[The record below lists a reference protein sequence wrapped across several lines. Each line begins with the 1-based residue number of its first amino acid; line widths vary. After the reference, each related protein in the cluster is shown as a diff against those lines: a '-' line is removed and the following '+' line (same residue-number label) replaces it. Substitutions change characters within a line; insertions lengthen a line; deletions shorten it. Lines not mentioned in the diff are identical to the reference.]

1 MDGDPVEPGLPI
13 IRGMTLIG
21 YDDWY
26 GAGGTRTQ
34 LQQALGS
41 GMLRRIRRGVL
52 TDATESTPASD
63 LYLLRVHATA
73 AYLDTGTYFSHVSAA
88 ALHGLPLLSKRRG
101 EVTVVRTRGGHGS
114 VHPSLHSRAATLD
127 PSDVCELDG
136 LPTTTLT
143 RTLADLARMLPFDE
157 AVMLLDAGLRAGAE
171 KDALLVRTAAGRG
184 CRLAERAI
192 TFADGD
198 AESPGESLSRVR
210 MHQAG
215 LVMPVL
221 QKAILDADG
230 QFVGRSDFFWEHV
243 PAIGEFDGRVKY
255 DELAPTREDLIRV
268 VTTEKDREQSV
279 GDTGCRVLRWG
290 WSDLWNGGMVR
301 RLAPVVGY
309 ASSPRATVSVKRRR
323 AGWSF

>member
-114 VHPSLHSRAATLD
+114 VHPSLHSRAAT
-127 PSDVCELDG
+127 STR
-136 LPTTTLT
+136 PTSANSTDYP
-143 RTLADLARMLPFDE
+143 RPR
-157 AVMLLDAGLRAGAE
+157 
-171 KDALLVRTAAGRG
+171 
-184 CRLAERAI
+184 
-192 TFADGD
+192 
-198 AESPGESLSRVR
+198 SPGRWPTSPACSR
-210 MHQAG
+210 
-215 LVMPVL
+215 
-221 QKAILDADG
+221 
-230 QFVGRSDFFWEHV
+230 S
-243 PAIGEFDGRVKY
+243 
-255 DELAPTREDLIRV
+255 TR
-268 VTTEKDREQSV
+268 
-279 GDTGCRVLRWG
+279 
-290 WSDLWNGGMVR
+290 
-301 RLAPVVGY
+301 P
-309 ASSPRATVSVKRRR
+309 
-323 AGWSF
+323 